1 MGEYNSNRCPCFV
14 EHGMAYKM
22 KIVIALTLLAL
33 FFIGGW
39 LYDLNKMKD

>member
-1 MGEYNSNRCPCFV
+1 
-14 EHGMAYKM
+14 M